1 MIQSS
6 QIGNAWMPKLYDPK
20 PEVRELAVR
29 FLEEACESMDVLQMV
44 VKMQPT
50 LDYLG
55 EIWHPK

>member
-1 MIQSS
+1 
-6 QIGNAWMPKLYDPK
+6 MPKLYDPK